1 MRVDRSRSNH
11 SRRRWLGSAL
21 AVALVV
27 SACSSTPGATTAPA
41 SVAAGTGAQAPADS
55 PTVQRIKAAGKLVG
69 GIGQVLPWTGL
80 DQATNQ
86 YFGATV
92 LIANEIGRRIGV
104 PVEFKPVGNDIV
116 VQEVAAG
123 NIDIALYPLYVRE
136 ARLEVIDMVPWH
148 KGGFCWM
155 VLKDNAKI
163 TKLEDLNS
171 ADVRIQVFDGFPFNE
186 AIQGKYPNAK
196 LVSRPIAGD
205 TDTGIPDIL
214 AGRADVAYA
223 DNPLIFALL
232 KEYPQLKSVP
242 DAELCLNDPDLPTD
256 IALGT
261 PKGDA
266 QFSAFLKQL
275 YTEMAPQIKAELA
288 KYSDPQYIILTQ

>member
-1 MRVDRSRSNH
+1 M
-11 SRRRWLGSAL
+11 
-21 AVALVV
+21 AVLLVV
-27 SACSSTPGATTAPA
+27 GACSSTPTATTAPSA
-41 SVAAGTGAQAPADS
+41 GRGTGSGVQAPADS
-55 PTVQRIKAAGKLVG
+55 ETVKRVKAAGSLVG

-80 DQATNQ
+80 DKNTNQ

-92 LIANEIGRRIGV
+92 LIANEIAKRIGV
-104 PVEFKPVGNDIV
+104 PLELKPVGNDIV

-123 NIDIALYPLYVRE
+123 NIDIALYPLYVRP

-163 TKLEDLNS
+163 NKLEDLNS

-205 TDTGIPDIL
+205 TDTGIPDVL
-214 AGRADVAYA
+214 AGRADATYA
-223 DNPLIFALL
+223 DNPLIFAML
-232 KEYPQLKSVP
+232 KEYPQFKSVP
-242 DAELCLNDPDLPTD
+242 DAEVCLNDPDLPTD
-256 IALGT
+256 IALGS

-266 QFSAFLKQL
+266 QFSAFLDAL
-275 YTEMAPQIKAELA
+275 YKEMAPQIKAELA
-288 KYSDPQYIILTQ
+288 KYSDPQYIILTTE